1 MKKKEWFIIDDLE
14 KFIEST
20 RVIVYDGFGEKT
32 SKSPDKIANKLSELK
47 PEDVDDLNNVL
58 SQNECLVIAKEYIKI
73 QTNRRTQKQR
83 MILDN
88 RSFMKMI
95 ESFNSRMVGN
105 ILNNLVNKGML
116 ETAFDAEENDF
127 VFWVK
132 DAKDS
137 EKSDTD

>member
-32 SKSPDKIANKLSELK
+32 SKSPDRIANKLSELK